1 MRSSFTLT
9 GHDDYSPA
17 IADLICERLM
27 EGASLRQIYQ
37 DRNMPARS
45 IAITHLVGLRIS
57 PTILPSRNSRAAERQ
72 LQAGADV
79 CFRLK
84 VLPEPISA
92 RRSGSPSPPFRQ
104 IRRWREHLL
113 LSWRRSSRCPTNCL
127 RQQQPVSLR
136 PLPSHRGTRQ
146 WPANHGGRRSGH
158 PMSLP
163 HTLLKSLATASSRF
177 SGFASMPLTASE
189 VKRPREM

>member
-57 PTILPSRNSRAAERQ
+57 PTILPSRNSRAAE
-72 LQAGADV
+72 
-79 CFRLK
+79 
-84 VLPEPISA
+84 
-92 RRSGSPSPPFRQ
+92 SPPFRQ

-113 LSWRRSSRCPTNCL
+113 LSWRRSMSDKLPPAAAATDWLHSQKNSTRCYIIQ
-127 RQQQPVSLR
+127 RDARESVIYR
-136 PLPSHRGTRQ
+136 DHLPGMDPET
-146 WPANHGGRRSGH
+146 GRECRLVTIG
-158 PMSLP
+158 LVE
-163 HTLLKSLATASSRF
+163 R
-177 SGFASMPLTASE
+177 
-189 VKRPREM
+189 